1 MIVAS
6 IANLTVKLW
15 NINVG
20 VPPHITGLITGK
32 VNMSA

>member
-20 VPPHITGLITGK
+20 VLPHITGLTTGK